1 MTQSILVIEDDAT
14 LNRLMKRQLEKAGYR
29 AAGVACWSD
38 AKAYLARHEP
48 AVIITDVRLPDGDSL
63 EVLPELIEVYPVILL
78 TAFGSVRNAVDA
90 MKRGAADYLLKPVG
104 LDELLLAVERT
115 LEHSMLRQE
124 ILFCK
129 RQLNAR
135 EARKKLMVGESPAL
149 HEVLRLIEAVA
160 ADEIGVLV
168 HGESGTGKE
177 LVAQAIHKNSPRA
190 KRSFVAVDCCTLQEK
205 LFESELFGHEK
216 GAFTGADRQKKGLIE
231 VADGGTL
238 FLDEIGE
245 IDASIQ
251 AKLLR
256 VLETGQF
263 RRLGGTKDL
272 NANVRVVAATN
283 RDLKAM
289 VDAGNFRADL
299 YYRLNGFELLVPPL
313 RERRDDIAP
322 LAEHFIRN
330 HSFSRRI
337 NKRLS
342 SAAARRL
349 VSYDWP
355 GNVRELK
362 NVIERA
368 IILSRDKPLIAPEHL
383 AFGANH
389 QRGNALVTMS
399 FDHNPTLDEIE
410 SEYLELQLKKFSG
423 RRAEVAS
430 VMGVSERSVYRMIK
444 RLGLEHVK

>member
-1 MTQSILVIEDDAT
+1 MTQSILIIEDDTT
-14 LNRLMKRQLEKAGYR
+14 LNRLMKRQLEKAGYE
-29 AAGVACWSD
+29 AAGVANW
-38 AKAYLARHEP
+38 AEAQAFLALHEP
-48 AVIITDVRLPDGDSL
+48 ALIITDVRLPDGDTS
-63 EVLPELIEVYPVILL
+63 EVLPELIETYPVIIL

-115 LEHSMLRQE
+115 LETTLLRRE
-124 ILFCK
+124 NLFCK
-129 RQLNAR
+129 RQLKAR
-135 EARKKLMVGESPAL
+135 DAKKNLMIGESPAL
-149 HEVLRLIEAVA
+149 YEVQRLIEAVA
-160 ADEIGVLV
+160 ADEISVLV

-177 LVAQAIHKNSPRA
+177 LVAQAIHTHSPRD
-190 KRSFVAVDCCTLQEK
+190 KRSFVAVDCCTLQQT

-216 GAFTGADRQKKGLIE
+216 GAFTGADRQKKGLVE

-245 IDASIQ
+245 IDGTIQ

-256 VLETGQF
+256 ILETGQF

-272 NANVRVVAATN
+272 KANVRVVAATN
-283 RDLKAM
+283 RQLIQM
-289 VDAGNFRADL
+289 VDEGDFRADL

-313 RERRDDIAP
+313 RDRREDITP

-337 NKRLS
+337 DKRLS
-342 SAAARRL
+342 AAASRRL
-349 VSYDWP
+349 VAYDWP

-368 IILSRDKPLIAPEHL
+368 IILSGDKPAIAPEHL
-383 AFGANH
+383 AFGASND
-389 QRGNALVTMS
+389 RGTGLVALS
-399 FDHNPTLDEIE
+399 FDHDPTLDEIE
-410 SEYLELQLKKFSG
+410 SQYLALQLKKFSG
-423 RRAEVAS
+423 RRSEVAS

-444 RLGLEHVK
+444 RLGLEHVR